1 MEGKH
6 APPELQ
12 EPGSNYSESPSGAH
26 QETKNKSTDTSFHQ
40 AAPAPTAE
48 AASWL
53 LGVGVG
59 LLPKQQLKEEDLRQ
73 IPGFCFA
80 S

>member
-12 EPGSNYSESPSGAH
+12 EPGSNYSPSGTH

-53 LGVGVG
+53 LGGG
-59 LLPKQQLKEEDLRQ
+59 LLPKQQLKEKDLRQ